1 MNRFANYFLVS
12 LAIQGIIVTKFV
24 MIFGNEGAF
33 LMSFLVLPE
42 SFMDVAYVLY
52 GIPSIILFSVFQ
64 LPVSPNAP
72 LAFVICLIPAI
83 FYSLIFSSAAVLVFK
98 CRVSAKLSKGF
109 DR

>member
-1 MNRFANYFLVS
+1 MKHFIKYFLVS
-12 LAIQGIIVTKFV
+12 LVIQGIIITKFV

-42 SFMDVAYVLY
+42 SFMDIAYVLY

-72 LAFVICLIPAI
+72 LAFIIYLIPAI
-83 FYSLIFSSAAVLVFK
+83 FYSLLFSSAAVVVFSILGIT
-98 CRVSAKLSKGF
+98 RTSKHL
-109 DR
+109 